1 MRLFLY
7 FLGKFLERVAM
18 WVRGKKSRELSLHFG
33 RGRRAGISHELA
45 W

>member
-7 FLGKFLERVAM
+7 FLGKFLESVAM
-18 WVRGKKSRELSLHFG
+18 WVRGKRSRELSLHLG
-33 RGRRAGISHELA
+33 RGRRDRRSHELA